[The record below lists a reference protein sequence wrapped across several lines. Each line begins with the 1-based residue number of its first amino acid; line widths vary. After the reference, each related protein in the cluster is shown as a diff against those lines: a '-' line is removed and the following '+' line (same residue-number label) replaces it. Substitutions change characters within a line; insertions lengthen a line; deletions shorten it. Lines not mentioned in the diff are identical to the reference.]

1 MINDWMS
8 SILRD
13 RYDVVRDERDAY
25 RNMQDQFSYQ
35 IENLMKVNNAKTCEI
50 EYLNLRLQ
58 NKDKEIEDITTAIEN
73 ISKLLN
79 VK

>member
-1 MINDWMS
+1 MS

-50 EYLNLRLQ
+50 EYLNLQLQ
-58 NKDKEIEDITTAIEN
+58 NKEKEIEDITTAIEN

>member
-50 EYLNLRLQ
+50 EYLNLQLQ
-58 NKDKEIEDITTAIEN
+58 NKEKEIEDITTAIEN